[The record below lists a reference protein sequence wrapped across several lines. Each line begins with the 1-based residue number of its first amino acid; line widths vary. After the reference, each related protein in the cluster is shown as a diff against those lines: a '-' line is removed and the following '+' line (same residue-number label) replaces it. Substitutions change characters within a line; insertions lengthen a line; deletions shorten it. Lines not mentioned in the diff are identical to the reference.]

1 MGAWHCPWWQEFS
14 RGATGGDCWHRVVC
28 WGVPLLSA
36 ANGTLLRFNYKFVT
50 VTFIQVCWMRLTRC
64 GDEHLIAL
72 SAKEASTLLDAAV
85 LIAVAVDSVPD
96 VSLPAEMA
104 TLVGDLFSGLS
115 KAVSKEESISR
126 E

>member
-1 MGAWHCPWWQEFS
+1 MS
-14 RGATGGDCWHRVVC
+14 
-28 WGVPLLSA
+28 
-36 ANGTLLRFNYKFVT
+36 LLRFDCNFGT
-50 VTFIQVCWMRLTRC
+50 VASTQICWMRLTCC

-115 KAVSKEESISR
+115 EAVSREESVSR

>member
-1 MGAWHCPWWQEFS
+1 M
-14 RGATGGDCWHRVVC
+14 
-28 WGVPLLSA
+28 
-36 ANGTLLRFNYKFVT
+36 RFNHKVVT
-50 VTFIQVCWMRLTRC
+50 VALIQVCWMRLTRC

-104 TLVGDLFSGLS
+104 MLVGDLFSGLS
-115 KAVSKEESISR
+115 KVVSKEESISQ

>member
-1 MGAWHCPWWQEFS
+1 MAIAGTGSCAGAS
-14 RGATGGDCWHRVVC
+14 RCYL
-28 WGVPLLSA
+28 LLSA